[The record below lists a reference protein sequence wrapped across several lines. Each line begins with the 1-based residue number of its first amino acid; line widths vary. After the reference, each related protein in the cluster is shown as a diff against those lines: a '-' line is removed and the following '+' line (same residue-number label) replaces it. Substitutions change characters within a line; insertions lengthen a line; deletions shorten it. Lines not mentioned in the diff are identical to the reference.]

1 MNAYIIKRAFLF
13 VPTLFL
19 VATLVF
25 TVLRL
30 VPGDPAVMMLTGG
43 PQTEQAFTEEDL
55 QKLRAKLGT
64 DKPIIVQYGKWISRM
79 FVLDFGTSY
88 FYDQPVLNDLKK
100 RFPITLELTVIALLM
115 AGAVA
120 IPLGVMSAI
129 KQDSW
134 PDYIGRIITIGG
146 IAVPNFWIGILL
158 VFALANVFGW
168 LPPLG
173 YEDFWNSPLK
183 NLQQLAFPALALAF
197 THMAFVARVTRSA
210 ALEVARED
218 YIRTARSKG
227 LSEKIVIGRHL
238 LKNALLPVITV
249 AGIEFGRLLGG
260 TVLIETIFNVPG
272 MGQLLIGA
280 IQHRDYPM
288 VQAIVIVI
296 TFLVLGLNLLVDLI
310 YAWLNPRIRYS

>member
-79 FVLDFGTSY
+79 LVLDFGTSY

-100 RFPITLELTVIALLM
+100 RFPITFELTVIALLM

-173 YEDFWNSPLK
+173 YEDFWNSPLD

-227 LSEKIVIGRHL
+227 LSEKIVISRHL

-296 TFLVLGLNLLVDLI
+296 TFLVLGLNLFVDLI

>member
-79 FVLDFGTSY
+79 LVLDFGTSY

-158 VFALANVFGW
+158 VVRPSQCVRL
-168 LPPLG
+168 
-173 YEDFWNSPLK
+173 
-183 NLQQLAFPALALAF
+183 
-197 THMAFVARVTRSA
+197 VAPSRV
-210 ALEVARED
+210 
-218 YIRTARSKG
+218 
-227 LSEKIVIGRHL
+227 
-238 LKNALLPVITV
+238 
-249 AGIEFGRLLGG
+249 
-260 TVLIETIFNVPG
+260 
-272 MGQLLIGA
+272 
-280 IQHRDYPM
+280 
-288 VQAIVIVI
+288 
-296 TFLVLGLNLLVDLI
+296 
-310 YAWLNPRIRYS
+310 